1 MAPSK
6 SLHPPIKHWPFT
18 VRDIDLIGK
27 IYIGSFT
34 RHTFIIVA
42 FVYFTKRVEV
52 QPMINVGKNE
62 IIDFTLH
69 PIIYMFGI
77 LDTITIDLGMMSID
91 DKVVAFMQM
100 FGIKLTIFYRVLLT
114 GASGALAKESKNNF
128 FVLEI

>member
-1 MAPSK
+1 
-6 SLHPPIKHWPFT
+6 
-18 VRDIDLIGK
+18 
-27 IYIGSFT
+27 
-34 RHTFIIVA
+34 
-42 FVYFTKRVEV
+42 
-52 QPMINVGKNE
+52 MINVGKNE